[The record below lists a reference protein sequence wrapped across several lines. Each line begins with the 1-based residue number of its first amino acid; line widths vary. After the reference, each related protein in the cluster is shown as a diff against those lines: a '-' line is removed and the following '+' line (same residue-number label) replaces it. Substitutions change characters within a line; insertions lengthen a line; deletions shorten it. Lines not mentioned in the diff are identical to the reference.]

1 MNSKQL
7 VKVIKTI
14 VEAEVAKKHEKFL
27 TKTFPKILEEEVS
40 RRMKTLSEEKGGV
53 VSVPST
59 QVPELV
65 NEVDP
70 FEQAELALQEQRQT
84 PKKQFTK
91 NAVLNEVLNNTKPF
105 SKEQRQS
112 GAGGGTS
119 VLDNL
124 SQENIQES
132 MDKTVTFTEQGAGA
146 GLEGMRASMAA
157 QMGYGNM
164 NQSTVRK
171 TGLGVK
177 TGLPGLDR
185 ILNRDNSELVKKFKR

>member
-1 MNSKQL
+1 MDSKQL

-14 VEAEVAKKHEKFL
+14 VEAEVAKKHERFL
-27 TKTFPKILEEEVS
+27 TKTFPKILEEEVKK
-40 RRMKTLSEEKGGV
+40 RLAEEKGGV

-59 QVPELV
+59 QVPQLV

-70 FEQAELALQEQRQT
+70 FEQAELALQEQRQA

-91 NAVLNEVLNNTKPF
+91 NSVLNEVLNNTKPF
-105 SKEQRQS
+105 TKEQRQG
-112 GAGGGTS
+112 GAGGTKS
-119 VLDNL
+119 VLDKL
-124 SQENIQES
+124 PKQPIKES

-146 GLEGMRASMAA
+146 GVEGMRANMAA
-157 QMGYGNM
+157 QMGYGSV
-164 NQSTVRK
+164 NQGSVSK